1 MIEIILTAFPMGV
14 ASSEVAAGLAEE
26 LKKHVA

>member
-1 MIEIILTAFPMGV
+1 MIEIILTAFPMG
-14 ASSEVAAGLAEE
+14 APSAEVATGLAEE